1 MPKRSRVS
9 KTLFGLA
16 LALAL
21 AQPLPSGSPRWIAAA
36 AARAAAPPPKTTA
49 GIPGSPLT
57 LVDALAAARAHNPT
71 LTAARA
77 AVDEARAQVQ
87 GARVTVPYNPQVFLE
102 GGPRVGS
109 ETTLELDVG
118 AMQRLE
124 TGGQRRYRVR
134 RAQAGVAVSRARV
147 DELARQ
153 VEAQVARAF
162 YRLLAAQERLT
173 ILAEN
178 EELARTV
185 WKLAVAREEAGDATQ
200 LDVNAARLGL
210 AEATRRTLAERGRRD
225 ATRLELARLLGITGA
240 AVSDLSPS
248 AGGWPGV
255 VRVAGTLPSP
265 APLPS
270 PGDPR
275 VARLMERA
283 VQTRLALA
291 GFPDAL
297 RQTRAEIRLAD
308 AEASADVGVGLRYS
322 HDDAGEGVLASLRVF
337 LPVFQRNQGPRAQAR
352 AKRLRLEAQA
362 QSLRAQVQAQVQRA
376 LVAYAQARE
385 AARLYDDEVIEAQ
398 RESLGLVKK
407 ALDAGS
413 TGVAALLSI
422 QRELLAG
429 REGYLSTRLAL
440 ALARAD
446 LLAALGLP
454 QSADPL
460 TATGGD
466 TSPAPTTNP
475 APQPARVQGESR

>member
-1 MPKRSRVS
+1 
-9 KTLFGLA
+9 
-16 LALAL
+16 
-21 AQPLPSGSPRWIAAA
+21 
-36 AARAAAPPPKTTA
+36 
-49 GIPGSPLT
+49 
-57 LVDALAAARAHNPT
+57 
-71 LTAARA
+71 
-77 AVDEARAQVQ
+77 
-87 GARVTVPYNPQVFLE
+87 
-102 GGPRVGS
+102 
-109 ETTLELDVG
+109 
-118 AMQRLE
+118 MQRLE